1 MTPKYSIIIPAYNE
15 AESLPELWRQIKKV
29 MGEIDSNFEAIFVD
43 DGSRDGTA
51 EVLKKLAATNKEI
64 QNIRFLKNSG
74 KAAALQA
81 GFRKAEGDFIVTM
94 DADLQDD
101 PAEIPNLKKKIDEG
115 HDLVSGY
122 KKNRH
127 DPIHKTLPSH
137 FFNFTV
143 RRVSGLKLHDINCGL
158 KMYRH
163 DVVKSLNVYGELYRF
178 IPILAASNGYRVGE
192 IAVNHRPRKFGV
204 SKYGFSRFL
213 RGFLDLFTVI
223 FLTKFIKRPL
233 HLFGSIGLFFLGVGI
248 IVSGWMA
255 YIHTFL
261 HQSVGDRPLF
271 LFGILFVIA
280 GVQLIAT
287 GLIGELV
294 THYCHLLV
302 GNGSKTE

>member
-15 AESLPELWRQIKKV
+15 AESLPELWRQIDTVMKK
-29 MGEIDSNFEAIFVD
+29 ISSDFEVVFID

-51 EVLKKLAATNKEI
+51 EVAKKLSEKNKEI
-64 QNIRFLKNSG
+64 KLIHFLKNSG

-81 GFRKAEGDFIVTM
+81 GFRAATGDFIVTM

-115 HDLVSGY
+115 YDLVSGY

-127 DPIHKTLPSH
+127 DPIHKTIPSH
-137 FFNFTV
+137 FFNFMV
-143 RRVSGLKLHDINCGL
+143 RRVSGLRLHDINCGL

-233 HLFGSIGLFFLGVGI
+233 HLFGSIGLLFLAIGI
-248 IVSGWMA
+248 VISGWMA

-261 HQSVGDRPLF
+261 LQSVGDRPLF
-271 LFGILFVIA
+271 LFGILFIIA

-287 GLIGELV
+287 GLIGELI
-294 THYCHLLV
+294 THYYHLLI
-302 GNGSKTE
+302 GNGSKKE